1 MVISEINE
9 NKAKCLIVGLNPFID
24 LKQNYGIKNLPL
36 SFKSNKII
44 KNNNYI
50 TFLYNKN
57 QSFMLIGDPP
67 HITYPN
73 LFSIK
78 TYKEIDN
85 YKLKSE
91 YNRYYMKNLNNW
103 SIKLD
108 QIYIGNES
116 YINEDKIIGQF
127 SLDYIPFIVPMDLY
141 KKYLSKGLDYY
152 IAKNI
157 CHQKSRPL
165 NNKFAHS
172 IINDK
177 KQTFIFIYCDKNKIE
192 NLTEFYEQ
200 VPEFTFSNREL
211 NKTFKFEA
219 KNLIIEEDNFLVLM
233 IMPDLFNKN
242 FISLGKM
249 FMEKYLFCFNYD
261 RNTIGFYDEVINI
274 KNININKNKNISY
287 NKFPIDFYLIL
298 IPIFLFGAIIL
309 ILKLFKKSKIKR
321 NAILE
326 NKDNKDDLIE
336 KELIEINK
344 DNSN

>member
-1 MVISEINE
+1 
-9 NKAKCLIVGLNPFID
+9 
-24 LKQNYGIKNLPL
+24 
-36 SFKSNKII
+36 
-44 KNNNYI
+44 
-50 TFLYNKN
+50 
-57 QSFMLIGDPP
+57 
-67 HITYPN
+67 
-73 LFSIK
+73 
-78 TYKEIDN
+78 
-85 YKLKSE
+85 
-91 YNRYYMKNLNNW
+91 MKNLNNW

-157 CHQKSRPL
+157 CHKKSRPL

-177 KQTFIFIYCDKNKIE
+177 KQTFVFIYCDKNKIE

-200 VPEFTFSNREL
+200 MPEFSFSNKEL

-219 KNLIIEEDNFLVLM
+219 KNLIVEEDNFLVLM

-261 RNTIGFYDEVINI
+261 RNSIGFYDEVNNI
-274 KNININKNKNISY
+274 KNININKNKKISY
-287 NKFPIDFYLIL
+287 NKFSIEYYFIL
-298 IPIFLFGAIIL
+298 IPIFLFVFIIL
-309 ILKLFKKSKIKR
+309 IFKFFNKTKIKR